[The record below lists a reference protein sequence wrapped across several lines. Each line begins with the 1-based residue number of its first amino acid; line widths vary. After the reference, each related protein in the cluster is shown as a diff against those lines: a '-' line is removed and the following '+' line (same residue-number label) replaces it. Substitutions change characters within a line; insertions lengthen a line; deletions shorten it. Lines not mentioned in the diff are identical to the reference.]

1 MAELHE
7 EIAQEVTGLQ
17 AEITA
22 ALQGLESV
30 DEDDP
35 QYAAAFARLVQA
47 GTALLEYEAQV
58 PDRLEQP
65 HLEVSTK
72 SFTVALWDHR
82 CVCGAPLGVAAGV
95 GWISGGWTLLA
106 LAQLIGT
113 SVLYTAGNK
122 PLPGK
127 HRQLRHAATALG
139 IASVAV
145 PLLAF
150 GVLAWWVWLLPL
162 VCWAAGYG
170 LASEA
175 SGADARRRR
184 RRERIRLP
192 EPGRGTR
199 PPYRRA
205 QAQPGHLRTQHRLRP
220 VQPHVETVRNRG
232 APGGSRA
239 QHDAALR
246 HP

>member
-7 EIAQEVTGLQ
+7 EIAQEVTELQ

-22 ALQGLESV
+22 ALQGLDSL

-47 GTALLEYEAQV
+47 GNALLTYEAQV
-58 PDRLEQP
+58 PARLEQP

-72 SFTVALWDHR
+72 WFTVALWAHAA
-82 CVCGAPLGVAAGV
+82 CAVLLGVAAGV
-95 GWISGGWTLLA
+95 GWISGWWTPLA

-113 SVLYTAGNK
+113 SAFYKAGQK

-127 HRQLRHAATALG
+127 HRQLRHAAAALG
-139 IASVAV
+139 VASFAV
-145 PLLAF
+145 PLLTF
-150 GVLAWWVWLLPL
+150 GMLPWWVWLLPL

-175 SGADARRRR
+175 SGDD
-184 RRERIRLP
+184 
-192 EPGRGTR
+192 
-199 PPYRRA
+199 
-205 QAQPGHLRTQHRLRP
+205 
-220 VQPHVETVRNRG
+220 VRK
-232 APGGSRA
+232 AKA
-239 QHDAALR
+239 
-246 HP
+246 

>member
-22 ALQGLESV
+22 ALQGLESM

-72 SFTVALWDHR
+72 SFTAALWAHAA
-82 CVCGAPLGVAAGV
+82 CAVLLGVAAGV

-113 SVLYTAGNK
+113 SVLYTVGKK

-127 HRQLRHAATALG
+127 HRQLRHAAAALG

-150 GVLAWWVWLLPL
+150 GLLAWWVWLLPL

-175 SGADARRRR
+175 SGADARK
-184 RRERIRLP
+184 
-192 EPGRGTR
+192 
-199 PPYRRA
+199 A
-205 QAQPGHLRTQHRLRP
+205 KA
-220 VQPHVETVRNRG
+220 
-232 APGGSRA
+232 
-239 QHDAALR
+239 
-246 HP
+246 